1 MLPDLVSKCF
11 ATDDENVLMH
21 LQVRGASRP
30 NLQTEN
36 KKLKGLNAPTGA
48 WCFPTGRSACSRVYS
63 WSVLMH
69 LQVRGA
75 SRQQLIPRNS
85 SPIRLN
91 APTGA
96 WCFPTLALEP
106 AS

>member
-1 MLPDLVSKCF
+1 MIL
-11 ATDDENVLMH
+11 ATVLMH

-30 NLQTEN
+30 YEQWTTFVN
-36 KKLKGLNAPTGA
+36 
-48 WCFPTGRSACSRVYS
+48 FS
-63 WSVLMH
+63 
-69 LQVRGA
+69 
-75 SRQQLIPRNS
+75 
-85 SPIRLN
+85 LN